1 MAVRGRN
8 HKGVFAPNMQAR
20 AWETEVFTDTDD
32 KTLAERAARDFEAF
46 AELYRR
52 YLCPIYRFVRS
63 QVPDDATAE
72 DLTAHVFFKALS
84 SAGSFR
90 GDGSYS
96 SWIFRIAYNSVST
109 WRRRAGRSPE
119 VVEEVPES
127 ADPTPSPPSQ
137 VIVGEERNLIWQ
149 TVSQLPPAQR
159 EVVSLRY
166 IEDFSV
172 DEVAEIT
179 RRSRG
184 AVRILLHRAR
194 NRLRKSLD
202 GKDIA

>member
-1 MAVRGRN
+1 
-8 HKGVFAPNMQAR
+8 MQAR
-20 AWETEVFTDTDD
+20 ASDMEVFTEADD
-32 KTLAERAARDFEAF
+32 KTLAHRAARDFDAF

-52 YLCPIYRFVRS
+52 YLCPVYRFMRS

-84 SAGSFR
+84 AAASFR

-96 SWIFRIAYNSVST
+96 SWIFRIAHNSLST
-109 WRRRAGRSPE
+109 WRRSAGRSVEP
-119 VVEEVPES
+119 VEELPES
-127 ADPTPSPPSQ
+127 VDPTPSPASQ
-137 VIVGEERNLIWQ
+137 VIVGEERDLIWQ

-159 EVVSLRY
+159 EVVALRY
-166 IEDFSV
+166 IEDFSIE
-172 DEVAEIT
+172 EVAEIT

-194 NRLRKSLD
+194 TRLRKALD